1 MALTKTFVQDNG
13 ISTSYHKISEVVF
26 STKIDV
32 DTADAANTAGTDA
45 TNELHVGVT
54 SYLNEAYRK
63 AEQPIDT
70 CFYTFEITN
79 EQESELSIRK
89 LAYNQL
95 KTLDEWSDAVDC

>member
-26 STKIDV
+26 STKID
-32 DTADAANTAGTDA
+32 ADTAGTGA

-54 SYLNEAYRK
+54 SYLNEAYRR